1 MQPLMTDENIVKQKK
16 PNQYT
21 QLNFL
26 IKNRQ
31 IWNSTIAIFLDLL
44 QGKSLDFVTLNVK
57 LYVS

>member
-1 MQPLMTDENIVKQKK
+1 MQPLMTDENIVTQKK
-16 PNQYT
+16 TNQYT